1 LTTPI
6 TIIVAVVMIVIA
18 LIILAVIVGPIITL
32 VIGAV
37 ILLVELRSLANVFL
51 DLLVDLVSVCPLLCH
66 RE

>member
-1 LTTPI
+1 
-6 TIIVAVVMIVIA
+6 VVTVVIA
-18 LIILAVIVGPIITL
+18 LIIVVVVVAPIITP

-51 DLLVDLVSVCPLLCH
+51 DLLVDLVSVSPLLRH